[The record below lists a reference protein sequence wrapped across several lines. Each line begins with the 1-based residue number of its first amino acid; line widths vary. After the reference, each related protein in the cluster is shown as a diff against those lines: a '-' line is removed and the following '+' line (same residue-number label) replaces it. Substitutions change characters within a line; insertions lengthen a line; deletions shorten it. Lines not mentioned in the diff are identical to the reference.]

1 MQLNN
6 DLILAEMLERATDW
20 LWETAIRYEGK
31 PHAPLVLNN
40 HWQKCGLKQ
49 AYIGSYGYN
58 QSNLPYVSV
67 TYHNFKHG
75 GITHS
80 FPSWECYQ
88 QIVTELKMGKTF
100 TKRVR
105 PVEQERRVQVSNY
118 SIFVQ
123 AFINDKELWD
133 DGTDNLP
140 YVHPYLKAK
149 GFTENI
155 VDPSIR
161 YTTVSTKNSI
171 YPEVIIIAR
180 LVNTEG
186 TVKGFQK
193 IFEDG
198 TKLLTTGMRKIGAF
212 ITLGLDVLDINKDAS
227 LINPTSETNNYANKS
242 CDSNNNNHIHNNASN
257 DENNNDKH
265 SNDKNNN
272 ASSYE
277 NNDNTDDADNEL
289 NSNEDIDSKN
299 NSISP
304 TKQKS
309 RRNKNNNRTNITNNN
324 PDVLLPNVLLPDRIS
339 SLFTTEG
346 LSTGQSVRL
355 ATGQATPVIVT
366 VDAPNIDAVI
376 HSLRK
381 KYGSYSRCNITICAD
396 NDYWKSLEIDEYTGK
411 RKPNTGLM
419 KATPAASSYRCKLT
433 FPIFESLDQSTKPKD
448 FNDLMQI
455 SGIDET
461 KRQIGLAV
469 RPDLSLVIPDS
480 ALEKDKR
487 RINSMFKKHKVI
499 IINERYISETVPDP
513 EDGNIRSVTE
523 LIMQN
528 KVTLMRCPIGTG
540 KTTSIINLLNEVKE
554 HILYVCHLVSLSKD
568 GSNRLNLDNY
578 IDFRGFSKY
587 GEKITNADNLS
598 ICVNSLYKLLDK
610 TLKIYNLPEVVAIDE
625 ISQVL
630 RSLTS
635 MQMEEKK
642 AVLLS
647 LKYLVQRVP
656 HVVGLDA
663 HIDNS
668 VIETLENWLPKER
681 FLILINEYQVG
692 QGKKVLFY
700 ENPGMIGN
708 LALEAIRRD
717 ERVFIT
723 TNSRRQAKEI
733 YEMLTQ
739 LFGEVG
745 LYIAS
750 DSTGEER
757 VQAFFDNVNEEAK
770 KYKFIIA
777 SPSVTSG
784 ISIDEDIFGFVGG
797 IFNAVTNTPADALQS
812 LGRVRKAQILH
823 VYVSDQK
830 QSLPTNDREIAAKW
844 TETHQHDR
852 NLLSFEDYLD
862 DRWLDVAKDYTKLSV
877 AVTKN
882 TNYAMNDFYTSFIKL
897 CRLDGYTLDYGDS
910 SPEEIA
916 QGKLF
921 QVIAKEAEEQEYIE
935 SRAEASLISSEEKAE
950 LKKKCYKTREENCKM
965 DKREIIDFYR
975 IDEDASKEVIEQAI
989 IDDKRGKRR
998 TEIKNMEIALAS
1010 DNQIQQLRENELKA
1024 GIDLLPDKR
1033 NFAVEREVYQKIL
1046 ACAGI
1051 DLKLNTNV
1059 ISPLRYTAD
1068 DLRETF
1074 VPFMQSHYL
1083 IVKGVVPR
1091 LPTIDA
1097 IKSDPIRTF
1106 GTLLKRIG
1114 LKQTKIGRNE
1124 NNQYCVDI
1132 NSLTSVKAI
1141 IIKRGKVP
1149 LISSKHTANGKHAA
1163 NNILNTSSS
1172 IP

>member
-1 MQLNN
+1 MSSFNVQLNN

-31 PHAPLVLNN
+31 PHAPLLLNN

-49 AYIGSYGYN
+49 AYIGSYGYSEN
-58 QSNLPYVSV
+58 SFPYVNV
-67 TYHNFKHG
+67 TYHNFKNG

-100 TKRVR
+100 SKRVR
-105 PVEQERRVQVSNY
+105 PIEQERRIQVSNY
-118 SIFVQ
+118 SIFIQ

-133 DGTDNLP
+133 EGVANLP
-140 YVHPYLKAK
+140 YLHPYLKAK

-171 YPEVIIIAR
+171 YPEIIIMAR
-180 LVNTEG
+180 LVSIEG
-186 TVKGFQK
+186 RVKGFQK
-193 IFEDG
+193 IFPDG
-198 TKLLTTGMRKIGAF
+198 TKLLTAGMRKAGAF
-212 ITLGLDVLDINKDAS
+212 ITLGLDVLDIDKDAS
-227 LINPTSETNNYANKS
+227 LINPTSETDNDADKSYDSDNN
-242 CDSNNNNHIHNNASN
+242 SNNANNSSN
-257 DENNNDKH
+257 EN
-265 SNDKNNN
+265 SNEN
-272 ASSYE
+272 SYE
-277 NNDNTDDADNEL
+277 NNDSIDDADNEL
-289 NSNEDIDSKN
+289 NSSEDIDSKN
-299 NSISP
+299 NNISP
-304 TKQKS
+304 TKQKR
-309 RRNKNNNRTNITNNN
+309 RRNKNNNRTNITNNS
-324 PDVLLPNVLLPDRIS
+324 PDVLLPEVSLPDRIS

-346 LSTGQSVRL
+346 LSTGQSVRV
-355 ATGQATPVIVT
+355 ATGKSTPVIVT
-366 VDAPNIDAVI
+366 VDAPNIEGVVQN
-376 HSLRK
+376 LRK
-381 KYGSYSRCNITICAD
+381 KYGNYSRCNITICAD
-396 NDYWKSLEIDEYTGK
+396 NDYWKSLEIDEYTGR

-419 KATPAASSYRCKLT
+419 KASPAAYSYKCKMA
-433 FPIFESLDQSTKPKD
+433 FPNFSDLDTSTKPKD

-455 SGIDET
+455 GGIDET

-469 RPDLSLVIPDS
+469 RPDLSLVIPDTV
-480 ALEKDKR
+480 LERDKR
-487 RINSMFKKHKVI
+487 HISSMFKRHKVI
-499 IINERYISETVPDP
+499 TINERYIPDTVPDP
-513 EDGNIRSVTE
+513 EDGNIRTVTE

-540 KTTSIINLLNEVKE
+540 KTTSIINLLNVVKE
-554 HILYVCHLVSLSKD
+554 HVLYVCHLISLSKD
-568 GSNRLNLDNY
+568 GSNKLNIDNY
-578 IDFRGFSKY
+578 IDFQSFSKY
-587 GEKITNADNLS
+587 GPKITNVENLS
-598 ICVNSLYKLLDK
+598 ICVNSLYKLLDE
-610 TLKIYNLPEVVAIDE
+610 TLRIYNLPGVVTIDE

-630 RSLTS
+630 RSVTT
-635 MQMEEKK
+635 MHMEEKK
-642 AVLLS
+642 AVLFS

-656 HVVGLDA
+656 HIVGLDA

-681 FLILINEYQVG
+681 FLILVNEYQVG

-708 LALEAIRRD
+708 LAVETIHKGG
-717 ERVFIT
+717 RVFIT
-723 TNSRRQAKEI
+723 TNSRRQAREI

-739 LFGEVG
+739 LFGETG

-750 DSTGEER
+750 DSTGEKKI
-757 VQAFFDNVNEEAK
+757 QAFFDNVNEEAK
-770 KYKFIIA
+770 KYKFIIT
-777 SPSVTSG
+777 SPSITSG
-784 ISIDEDIFGFVGG
+784 ISIDEDIFDFVGG
-797 IFNAVTNTPADALQS
+797 IFNSVTNTPADALQA
-812 LGRVRKAQILH
+812 LGRVRKAQVFH
-823 VYVSDQK
+823 VWVSDQK
-830 QSLPTNDREIAAKW
+830 QSLPTNAREIAAKW

-862 DRWLDVAKDYTKLSV
+862 DRWLDIAKDYTRLSV
-877 AVTKN
+877 TVTKN
-882 TNYAMNDFYTSFIKL
+882 INYAMNDFYTTFIKL

-916 QGKLF
+916 QGKFF
-921 QVIAKEAEEQEYIE
+921 QAIAKEAEEQEYIE
-935 SRAEASLISSEEKAE
+935 SRVEAPIISNEEKTE
-950 LKKKCYKTREENCKM
+950 LKKKSHKTREENCKM
-965 DKREIIDFYR
+965 DKKEIIDFYR
-975 IDEDASKEVIEQAI
+975 IDENAPKEVIEQVI
-989 IDDKRGKRR
+989 IDDKRGKKR
-998 TEIKNMEIALAS
+998 TEIRNMEIALAN
-1010 DNQIQQLRENELKA
+1010 DNQVQQLRENELKA

-1132 NSLTSVKAI
+1132 NSLTSVKTI

>member
-1 MQLNN
+1 MMSSFNMQLNN

-31 PHAPLVLNN
+31 PHAPLFLNN
-40 HWQKCGLKQ
+40 HWQKCGVKQ
-49 AYIGSYGYN
+49 AYIGSYGYS
-58 QSNLPYVSV
+58 QSNLPYVNV

-75 GITHS
+75 GITHT
-80 FPSWECYQ
+80 FPSWEVYQ
-88 QIVTELKMGKTF
+88 QIVNELRMGKTF
-100 TKRVR
+100 AKRVR
-105 PVEQERRVQVSNY
+105 PIDQERRVQVSNY

-133 DGTDNLP
+133 DGTTNLP
-140 YVHPYLKAK
+140 YLHPYLKSK

-171 YPEVIIIAR
+171 YPEVVIIAR
-180 LVNTEG
+180 LVNSEG

-198 TKLLTTGMRKIGAF
+198 TKLLTTGMRKAGAF

-227 LINPTSETNNYANKS
+227 FIDPSMVGDHTNEPCDNDNN
-242 CDSNNNNHIHNNASN
+242 DSNDDDNSDI
-257 DENNNDKH
+257 DH
-265 SNDKNNN
+265 SD
-272 ASSYE
+272 
-277 NNDNTDDADNEL
+277 T
-289 NSNEDIDSKN
+289 NSNEDIENIN
-299 NSISP
+299 NSINV
-304 TKQKS
+304 TKQKN
-309 RRNKNNNRTNITNNN
+309 RRNKSNRTNITNNN
-324 PDVLLPNVLLPDRIS
+324 PDVLLPKVLLPDRIS
-339 SLFTTEG
+339 NLFTTEG
-346 LSTGQSVRL
+346 LSTGQSVRV
-355 ATGQATPVIVT
+355 ATGKSMPVIVT

-396 NDYWKSLEIDEYTGK
+396 NDYWKSQEIDQYTGK

-419 KATPAASSYRCKLT
+419 KATPVALTYRCKLT
-433 FPIFESLDQSTKPKD
+433 FPIFEGLDQSTKPKD

-455 SGIDET
+455 GGIDET

-480 ALEKDKR
+480 VLERDKR
-487 RINSMFKKHKVI
+487 RISSMFKKHKVI
-499 IINERYISETVPDP
+499 TINERYIPETVPDP

-625 ISQVL
+625 ISQVF

-663 HIDNS
+663 HIDNA

-723 TNSRRQAKEI
+723 TNSRRQAREI

-750 DSTGEER
+750 DSTGEEK
-757 VQAFFDNVNEEAK
+757 VQAFFDNVNGEAK

-797 IFNAVTNTPADALQS
+797 IFNAVTNTPADALQA

-830 QSLPTNDREIAAKW
+830 QSLPTNAREIAAKW

-921 QVIAKEAEEQEYIE
+921 QAIAKEAEEQEYIE
-935 SRAEASLISSEEKAE
+935 SRVEVPLINNEEKTE
-950 LKKKCYKTREENCKM
+950 LKKKSHKTREENCKM
-965 DKREIIDFYR
+965 DKREIVDFYR
-975 IDEDASKEVIEQAI
+975 IDEDASKQVIEQVI

-998 TEIKNMEIALAS
+998 TEIKNMEIALAN

-1033 NFAVEREVYQKIL
+1033 NFAVERELYQKIL

-1097 IKSDPIRTF
+1097 IKSDPVRTF

-1132 NSLTSVKAI
+1132 NSLTSVKTI

-1149 LISSKHTANGKHAA
+1149 LISSKHTVNGKHAA